1 MSVNFTE
8 ADLEG
13 FTGTMDYYRSSPLFK
28 NIVHTDG
35 VQHVAERGGAW
46 MIDVVVS
53 HQTNPKVHR
62 EEIQSWEFQVNE
74 KHECKAVC
82 KGEEDTPLVV
92 QEIPF
97 TDLPF
102 NMNLI
107 FQLGSLDLVTPTWVM
122 MLPGEY

>member
-1 MSVNFTE
+1 MSVKFIE
-8 ADLEG
+8 ADLES
-13 FTGTMDYYRSSPLFK
+13 FTDTMDYYRSSPLFK

-35 VQHVAERGGAW
+35 VQYVAEHGGAW
-46 MIDVVVS
+46 MIDVIVS

-62 EEIQSWEFQVNE
+62 EESQSWEFQVNE
-74 KHECKAVC
+74 KHECKVIC
-82 KGEEDTPLVV
+82 KGEEDSHLVV

-102 NMNLI
+102 NMNFI

-122 MLPGEY
+122 MLPSEY